1 MRVFSLFAALVLAGC
16 ASSQSGNAS
25 DTAAKKSPM
34 VFARLIMVENGAT
47 VPVGQAQLVDHGDGM
62 RLYLEID
69 KRPQGLAGVLGMHI
83 HAVGKCDTPD
93 FTTAGP
99 HWNPTAKQHGSANPM
114 GHHLGDLGNINVQ
127 LGRSFSDMREI
138 SGARIVDL
146 MDADGAAI
154 VIHEKADDNVTDPS
168 GTSGKRIVCGI
179 FERP

>member
-1 MRVFSLFAALVLAGC
+1 MRIFPLFAGLVLAGC
-16 ASSQSGNAS
+16 ATSQMGTTS
-25 DTAAKKSPM
+25 DAATKKAPM
-34 VFARLIMVENGAT
+34 AFARLIMVENGAT

-62 RLYLEID
+62 RLYLDID
-69 KRPQGLAGVLGMHI
+69 KRPQGLAGTLGMHI
-83 HAVGKCDTPD
+83 HAVGKCDAPD

-114 GHHLGDLGNINVQ
+114 GYHMGDLGNINVQ
-127 LGRSFSDMREI
+127 LGRSFSDMRDI

-154 VIHEKADDNVTDPS
+154 VIHEKADDNLTDPS
-168 GTSGKRIVCGI
+168 GNSGKRIVCGV